1 MPPQWKALVAQLAN
15 MGKGPGKRTNLSEK
29 DENSVKRQKLTGG
42 KKVRL

>member
-1 MPPQWKALVAQLAN
+1 MPPPRKAVVTRLAN